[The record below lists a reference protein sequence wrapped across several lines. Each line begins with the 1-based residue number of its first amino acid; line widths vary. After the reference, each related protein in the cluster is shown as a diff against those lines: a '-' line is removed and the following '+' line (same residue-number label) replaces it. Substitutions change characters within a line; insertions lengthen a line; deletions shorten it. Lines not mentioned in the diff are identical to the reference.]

1 MQNELKVTK
10 NFREIRLQVARLYIA
25 VRRPSDG
32 YIYTSGRPE
41 RDLALEM
48 LMPIIKELTRVI
60 AVQCDDDEYIE
71 SVYYDVKDA
80 VSFVKDI
87 MLMDKTIAERVEA
100 ILNLIDVF
108 TEKGEMKNGK

>member
-1 MQNELKVTK
+1 MGNESKVTQ

-25 VRRPSDG
+25 VRKPSDG
-32 YIYTSGRPE
+32 YVYASGRPE
-41 RDLALEM
+41 RDLSLEI
-48 LMPIIKELTRVI
+48 LMPIIKELTRMIVI
-60 AVQCDDDEYIE
+60 QYDDDEYIE
-71 SVYYDVKDA
+71 SIYRTVKDA

-87 MLMDKTIAERVEA
+87 MLMDKAITERVES